1 MNQNYE
7 KLFKHLLEKNLI
19 AIGLYR
25 LPGATDNRYPYCYT
39 NPDPKTSITYKD
51 RVFVLGKEIPNDL
64 IIDVKQSKVRA
75 TNGGTQ
81 AAKKQN
87 KGATF

>member
-1 MNQNYE
+1 
-7 KLFKHLLEKNLI
+7 LFKHLLEKNLV

-25 LPGATDNRYPYCYT
+25 LPGATDNKYPYCYT

-64 IIDVKQSKVRA
+64 IIDVKQSNTRVP
-75 TNGGTQ
+75 NGNTQ
-81 AAKKQN
+81 VAKKQA
-87 KGATF
+87 KGVTF